1 VWPRELVS
9 WEGPDPVRDEDESR
23 LCAICSL
30 GFHTGDE
37 YATADCGC
45 LKHGCGCRVK
55 REQLKEVA

>member
-1 VWPRELVS
+1 MS
-9 WEGPDPVRDEDESR
+9 WEGPDPARDEDESR

-45 LKHGCGCRVK
+45 LKYGCGCRAK
-55 REQLKEVA
+55 REQLKEAA